1 MNEWWQSLELFDKVI
16 WIITIPVT
24 VIFILEMI
32 LTFVGMDSGSD
43 IETDFDLD
51 AANDVTQAPFEL
63 FTFRNFINFLLGF
76 GWTIISFRSTI
87 DNQGILILL
96 GVIVGCAL
104 VAAVMYIFVSLTKMA
119 ESGNMDIRN
128 AIDKTGQ
135 VYLTI
140 PAKKNGSGKVHIN
153 IQGTLRE
160 LDAITLGESIVSGQY
175 VRVIDISK
183 NNMLLVVPA

>member
-24 VIFILEMI
+24 VIFILEMV

-51 AANDVTQAPFEL
+51 APNDVTQAPFEL

-119 ESGNMDIRN
+119 ESGNMNIRN

-140 PAKKNGSGKVHIN
+140 PAKKNGNGKVHIN

-160 LDAITLGESIVSGQY
+160 LDAITLGDTIASGQY

-183 NNMLLVVPA
+183 NNVLLVVPA